1 MRISLVAGLLVL
13 LLTGSGVLG
22 ADEIWQEL
30 EPGLDLGRFDTQT
43 QDVTVEAADLVVL
56 RVDPAAWELKVLTC
70 PEQKVERGLEA
81 WDWCRR
87 FGLVAAINAGMY
99 QADHR
104 THVGYCKI
112 DGQVVN
118 PGTNDYLSA
127 AAMDPVD
134 PADPVFRIFDLDE
147 IALGEVAARYR
158 TVVQNLRL
166 IKRPGDNRWQNSRE
180 NWREAA
186 LGEDYK
192 GRALL
197 IYCHSKLPMHEF
209 NTILLSLPLGL
220 VAAQHLE
227 GSGPANLWI
236 DHPGVAEL
244 NLPGGKR
251 SGLPLP
257 NILGVAPRHPQA
269 SE

>member
-56 RVDPAAWELKVLTC
+56 RVDPAAWDLKVLTC

-134 PADPVFRIFDLDE
+134 PADPVFRIFDL
-147 IALGEVAARYR
+147 
-158 TVVQNLRL
+158 
-166 IKRPGDNRWQNSRE
+166 
-180 NWREAA
+180 
-186 LGEDYK
+186 
-192 GRALL
+192 
-197 IYCHSKLPMHEF
+197 
-209 NTILLSLPLGL
+209 
-220 VAAQHLE
+220 
-227 GSGPANLWI
+227 
-236 DHPGVAEL
+236 
-244 NLPGGKR
+244 
-251 SGLPLP
+251 
-257 NILGVAPRHPQA
+257 
-269 SE
+269 